1 MSGQV
6 FESIGY
12 LLWAA
17 GFVILIVGL
26 GTATIG
32 YRRFT
37 HRQDQR

>member
-6 FESIGY
+6 LQSISY

-26 GTATIG
+26 GIATIG

-37 HRQDQR
+37 HWHDHR